1 MATIQL
7 DLTKYGIQ
15 GVGKVTVENVEEI
28 VEGKGLEEWGN
39 RNEAEQQQLL
49 NILKQVTEYQKS
61 AGNVPGNV
69 MADVQAIEKKIH
81 ERQAEIKDPI
91 GYYMR
96 QQQEKAKSGP
106 GLIEGLGELTDIL
119 PGGDPFEPG
128 KLLQGILNFGATKL
142 SSKDPKATFGDV
154 SVIASDVVGA
164 ALLSKGIPGRR
175 VMDNAL
181 ISNAVKNSPAK
192 SATALT
198 AMNIFARGAANET
211 YDMINQITRL
221 FNDIPNLTEAME
233 KDETLRNLYDMRNE
247 MMWSGGAIGLS
258 HMWPFIK
265 RGFAPLVGVTKGGI
279 DMMKKGVQYGVPMNV
294 FSVTESSIVK
304 GAGQV
309 IGLFP
314 FVATKA
320 RQAQNAQQVA
330 MAQSINRTLNNYSP
344 ISLLNDAGMLAD
356 KSFREGVEKFAYTKE
371 TLYRSALDIGDEIGD
386 AFIPTSQIK
395 EEAFKLSKRLGLDA
409 RKIKLDMPE
418 GGVMDL
424 EELLAMIPTLKTQGA
439 FEKILPALQHI
450 PDKFMNA
457 RQFDF
462 LQTTLNDLLAH
473 AGEAGAAG
481 SGISQRVKPFTQ
493 AMVTAINDFKG
504 FADLKDP
511 AKNALRDAF
520 SKRYVMANKFFVDNV
535 DSLKD
540 VTAKKLALADLNVAK
555 PGAVAEPGWLK
566 SDQLAEILLD
576 SKSMSSPMAI
586 KEMRS
591 ALGHSEMII
600 DGVKKN
606 VNVFDAVARSVL
618 DDKIRMST
626 RYISGKVKLAS
637 GGQTLGERITR
648 WIPGTEG
655 FGKHRQQATKWGTT
669 GTAEFNI
676 PILDVEQMKTVFG
689 MGEAGKNKAAGMIEI
704 LGEKTYKEMENVLD
718 LATQVQQTSFG
729 DVSNFVKR
737 RGFLG
742 GANAITNLITGGML
756 AHNPFGNLGLMLMAR
771 YGMTTL
777 ADPKFLKNI
786 TTVMNPTISDLAK
799 RNALMTLG
807 RMKWDDVR
815 GDESLPAEVRDNFD
829 PGNPMD
835 VMKYLIFAEN
845 QSAYPGSEQ
854 MIIKSDA
861 AGYATGIDIVKAD
874 SKPTFSKDGQ
884 ETGEKIM
891 VDEVQEQ
898 AKAPRPPETKGPFKT
913 MEKDPF
919 LNVDFEEMV
928 QTAPTGGATKPLS
941 PDQRVAL
948 AGGNL
953 DEALALG
960 SQRRM

>member
-15 GVGKVTVENVEEI
+15 GIGNVTVENIEET
-28 VEGKGLEEWGN
+28 VEGKPVGDWP

-69 MADVQAIEKKIH
+69 MANLEAYEKKIQD
-81 ERQAEIKDPI
+81 RQAKIKDPI

-96 QQQEKAKSGP
+96 EQREKAKTGP
-106 GLIEGLGELTDIL
+106 GLIEGMGELLDL
-119 PGGDPFEPG
+119 PPGGDPFEPG

-142 SSKDPKATFGDV
+142 TSKDPKATLGDV
-154 SVIASDVVGA
+154 AVIGSDVVA
-164 ALLSKGIPGRR
+164 ASLLSKGVPGRR

-211 YDMINQITRL
+211 YDMLNKITRYL
-221 FNDIPNLTEAME
+221 NDIPNLTEAME

-247 MMWSGGAIGLS
+247 LLWSGGAVGLS
-258 HMWPFIK
+258 HMWPWVK
-265 RGFAPLVGVTKGGI
+265 KGFAPLVGVTKGGI
-279 DMMKKGVQYGVPMNV
+279 DMMQKGVKYGVPMNV
-294 FSVTESSIVK
+294 FSVTESAIIK
-304 GAGQV
+304 GAGKV

-330 MAQSINRTLNNYSP
+330 MAQSINRVLNNYSP

-356 KSFREGVEKFAYTKE
+356 KNFREGVAKFASTKE
-371 TLYRSALDIGDEIGD
+371 TLYRSALDLGDEIGD
-386 AFIPTSQIK
+386 AFIPTANIK
-395 EEAFKLSKRLGLDA
+395 EEAFKLSKRLGLDE
-409 RKIKLDMPE
+409 RKIHLDMPGE
-418 GGVMDL
+418 GRMDL
-424 EELLAMIPTLKTQGA
+424 EALLDAIPTLKTQGA
-439 FEKILPALQHI
+439 FEKILPALQFI
-450 PDKFMNA
+450 PDQYMNA

-462 LQTTLNDLLAH
+462 LQTTLNDILQH

-481 SGISQRVKPFTQ
+481 SAISHRVEPFTQ

-511 AKNALRDAF
+511 AKNALKDAF
-520 SKRYVMANKFFVDNV
+520 AKRYTMANKFFTDNI

-540 VTAKKLALADLNVAK
+540 RTAQVLALADLNVAK
-555 PGAVAEPGWLK
+555 PGAVGQPGWLK
-566 SDQLAEILLD
+566 ADQLAEVLLD

-586 KEMRS
+586 KEMRL
-591 ALGHSEMII
+591 ALGNADVMIN
-600 DGVKKN
+600 GVKTN

-618 DDKIRMST
+618 DDKMRVAT
-626 RYISGKVKLAS
+626 RYISGKVKLAP

-655 FGKHRQQATKWGTT
+655 FGAQRQAATEWGTP

-676 PILDVEQMKTVFG
+676 PILDVEKMKTIFG
-689 MGEAGKNKAAGMIEI
+689 MGESGKNRVAGMMEI

-718 LATQVQQTSFG
+718 LAGQVQQTSFG
-729 DVSNFVKR
+729 DVSDFVKR

-756 AHNPFGNLGLMLMAR
+756 ASNPFGNLGLMLMAR

-799 RNALMTLG
+799 RNALMTMG

-815 GDESLPAEVRDNFD
+815 GDENLPPEVRDNFD

-835 VMKYLIFAEN
+835 VMKYLIFSEN
-845 QSAYPGSEQ
+845 QSAFPGNEQ
-854 MIIKSDA
+854 MIINTDN
-861 AGYATGIDIVKAD
+861 AGYATGVDIVKAD
-874 SKPTFSKDGQ
+874 SKPTFSEDGQ
-884 ETGEKIM
+884 KTGQKIM

-898 AKAPRPPETKGPFKT
+898 VQAPRQPATKGPFKT
-913 MEKDPF
+913 LEKDPF
-919 LNVDFEEMV
+919 LDVNFEEIA
-928 QTAPTGGATKPLS
+928 QTTPTEGATKPLS

-960 SQRRM
+960 SQRRI

>member
-15 GVGKVTVENVEEI
+15 GIGNVTVENIEET
-28 VEGKGLEEWGN
+28 VEGKSVGEWP

-69 MADVQAIEKKIH
+69 MANLEAYEKKIQD
-81 ERQAEIKDPI
+81 RQAKIKDPI

-96 QQQEKAKSGP
+96 EQREKAKTGP
-106 GLIEGLGELTDIL
+106 GLIEGMGELLDL
-119 PGGDPFEPG
+119 PPGGDPFEPG

-142 SSKDPKATFGDV
+142 TSKDPKATLGDV
-154 SVIASDVVGA
+154 AVIGSDVVA
-164 ALLSKGIPGRR
+164 ASLLSKGVPGRR

-211 YDMINQITRL
+211 YDMLNKITRYL
-221 FNDIPNLTEAME
+221 NDIPNLTEAME

-247 MMWSGGAIGLS
+247 LLWSGGAVGLS
-258 HMWPFIK
+258 HMWPWVK
-265 RGFAPLVGVTKGGI
+265 KGFAPLVGVTKGGI
-279 DMMKKGVQYGVPMNV
+279 DMMQKGVKYGVPMNV
-294 FSVTESSIVK
+294 FSVTESAIIK
-304 GAGQV
+304 GAGKV

-330 MAQSINRTLNNYSP
+330 MAQSINRVLNNYSP

-356 KSFREGVEKFAYTKE
+356 KNFREGVAKFASTKE
-371 TLYRSALDIGDEIGD
+371 TLYRSALDLGDEIGD
-386 AFIPTSQIK
+386 AFIPTANIK
-395 EEAFKLSKRLGLDA
+395 EEAFKLSKRLGLDE
-409 RKIKLDMPE
+409 RKIHLDMPGE
-418 GGVMDL
+418 GRMDL
-424 EELLAMIPTLKTQGA
+424 EALLDAIPTLKTQGA
-439 FEKILPALQHI
+439 FEKILPALQFI
-450 PDKFMNA
+450 PDQYMNA

-462 LQTTLNDLLAH
+462 LQTTLNDILQH

-481 SGISQRVKPFTQ
+481 SAISHRVEPFTQ

-511 AKNALRDAF
+511 AKNALKDAF
-520 SKRYVMANKFFVDNV
+520 AKRYTMANKFFTDNI

-540 VTAKKLALADLNVAK
+540 RTAQVLALADLNVAK
-555 PGAVAEPGWLK
+555 PGAVGQPGWLK
-566 SDQLAEILLD
+566 ADQLAEVLLD

-586 KEMRS
+586 KEMRL
-591 ALGHSEMII
+591 ALGNADVMIN
-600 DGVKKN
+600 GVKTN

-618 DDKIRMST
+618 DDKMRVAT
-626 RYISGKVKLAS
+626 RYISGKVKLAP

-655 FGKHRQQATKWGTT
+655 FGAQRQAATEWGTP

-676 PILDVEQMKTVFG
+676 PILDVEKMKTIFG
-689 MGEAGKNKAAGMIEI
+689 MGESGKNRVAGMMEI

-718 LATQVQQTSFG
+718 LAGQVQQTSFG
-729 DVSNFVKR
+729 DVSDFVKR

-756 AHNPFGNLGLMLMAR
+756 ASNPFGNLGLMLMAR

-799 RNALMTLG
+799 RNALMTMG

-815 GDESLPAEVRDNFD
+815 GDENLPPEVRDNFD

-835 VMKYLIFAEN
+835 VMKYLIFSEN
-845 QSAYPGSEQ
+845 QSAFPGNEQ
-854 MIIKSDA
+854 MIINTDN
-861 AGYATGIDIVKAD
+861 AGYATGVDIVKAD
-874 SKPTFSKDGQ
+874 SKPTFSEDGQ
-884 ETGEKIM
+884 KTGQKIM

-898 AKAPRPPETKGPFKT
+898 VQAPRQPATKGPFKT
-913 MEKDPF
+913 LEKDPF
-919 LNVDFEEMV
+919 LDVNFEEIA
-928 QTAPTGGATKPLS
+928 QTTPTEGATKPLS

-960 SQRRM
+960 TQRRA

>member
-15 GVGKVTVENVEEI
+15 GIGNVTIENVEET
-28 VEGKGLEEWGN
+28 VEGKPVGDWP
-39 RNEAEQQQLL
+39 RNEAEQQHLL
-49 NILKQVTEYQKS
+49 NVLKQVTEYQKA

-69 MADVQAIEKKIH
+69 MANLEAYEKKIQ

-91 GYYMR
+91 AYYMNK
-96 QQQEKAKSGP
+96 QQEKAKTGP
-106 GLIEGLGELTDIL
+106 GLIEGMGELLDL
-119 PGGDPFEPG
+119 PPGGDPFEPG

-154 SVIASDVVGA
+154 AVIGSDVVGA

-211 YDMINQITRL
+211 YDMVNQITRL

-233 KDETLRNLYDMRNE
+233 KDETLQNLYDMRNE
-247 MMWSGGAIGLS
+247 MLWSGGAIGLS
-258 HMWPFIK
+258 HMWPFVK

-294 FSVTESSIVK
+294 FSVTQSNIIK
-304 GAGQV
+304 GAGKV

-386 AFIPTSQIK
+386 AFIPTAQIK
-395 EEAFKLSKRLGLDA
+395 EEAFTLSQRLGLDQ
-409 RKIKLDMPE
+409 RKIMLNMPGEGSMDIQELLDM
-418 GGVMDL
+418 
-424 EELLAMIPTLKTQGA
+424 IPSLKTQGA
-439 FEKILPALQHI
+439 FEKILPALQFI
-450 PDKFMNA
+450 KGDFMNA

-462 LQTTLNDLLAH
+462 LQTTLNDVLAH
-473 AGEAGAAG
+473 AGELGAAG
-481 SGISQRVKPFTQ
+481 SAVSHRVKPFTQ

-511 AKNALRDAF
+511 AKDALKDAF

-540 VTAKKLALADLNVAK
+540 VTAKKMALVDLNVAK
-555 PGAVAEPGWLK
+555 PGAVGEPGWLK

-576 SKSMSSPMAI
+576 SKAMSSPMAI

-591 ALGHSEMII
+591 ALGHTDMMIN
-600 DGVKKN
+600 GVKTN

-618 DDKIRMST
+618 DDKIRMAT
-626 RYISGKVKLAS
+626 RYISGNVKLAP
-637 GGQTLGERITR
+637 GGQTFGERISR
-648 WIPGTEG
+648 WIPGTQG
-655 FGKHRQQATKWGTT
+655 FGAHRQAATDWGTT
-669 GTAEFNI
+669 GTAQFNV
-676 PILDVEQMKTVFG
+676 PLLDVEKMKTIFG
-689 MGEAGKNKAAGMIEI
+689 MGESGKNKVAGMMEI

-718 LATQVQQTSFG
+718 LAGQVQQTSFG
-729 DVSNFVKR
+729 DVSDFVKR

-756 AHNPFGNLGLMLMAR
+756 ASDPFGNLGLMLMAR

-777 ADPKFLKNI
+777 ADPKFLKSI

-815 GDESLPAEVRDNFD
+815 GDEDLPPEIRDNFD
-829 PGNPMD
+829 PGNPLD

-845 QSAYPGSEQ
+845 QSAFPGSEQ
-854 MIIKSDA
+854 MIIKTDGE
-861 AGYATGIDIVKAD
+861 GYATGIDIVKAD
-874 SKPTFSKDGQ
+874 SQPIFSQDGQ
-884 ETGEKIM
+884 ETGQKIM
-891 VDEVQEQ
+891 VDEVEEQ
-898 AKAPRPPETKGPFKT
+898 VKAPRPPATKGPFKT
-913 MEKDPF
+913 LEKDPF
-919 LNVDFEEMV
+919 LDVNFEEIA
-928 QTAPTGGATKPLS
+928 QTVPTGGATKPLS

-960 SQRRM
+960 SQRRV